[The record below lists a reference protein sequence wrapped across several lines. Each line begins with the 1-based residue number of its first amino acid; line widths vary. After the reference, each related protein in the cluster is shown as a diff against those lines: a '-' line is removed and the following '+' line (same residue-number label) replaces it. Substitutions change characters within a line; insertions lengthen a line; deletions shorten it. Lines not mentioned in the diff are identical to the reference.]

1 MIPVALH
8 AGNPGPLTGEG
19 NWTWLIPGRVPTLID
34 AGVGLSNHLDALESA
49 LGGASLAQ
57 VLVTHG
63 HSDHASGAPAI
74 AARMPSTR
82 FLKHL
87 WPGRDQ
93 RWHVPW
99 VPIAGD
105 DRIEAGETTVTAV
118 HTAGHAPDH
127 LCFWHAESRTLFGGD
142 LAIEG
147 TTVWIPSGDEG
158 DLHAYLMS
166 LERVLALN
174 PSRILPAHGPVI
186 EDPRALLLGYIA
198 HRQKRE
204 RQVIEA
210 LRSGDRNADEI
221 VDRIYSKLGDEL
233 RTRAVE
239 TVAAHLRKL
248 ERDGVARRDD
258 EAWHIMTEGSGR

>member
-8 AGNPGPLTGEG
+8 AGNPGAMTGAG

-34 AGVGLSNHLDALESA
+34 AGVGLAAHLDVLESA

-74 AARMPSTR
+74 AARMPAAR
-82 FLKHL
+82 FVKMP

-93 RWHVPW
+93 RWDVPW
-99 VPIAGD
+99 VPIADGD
-105 DRIEAGETTVTAV
+105 QIEAGETSVTTV

-127 LCFWHAESRTLFGGD
+127 VCFWHAASRTLFGGD
-142 LAIEG
+142 IAIEG
-147 TTVWIPSGDEG
+147 TTVWIPSSHEG
-158 DLHAYLMS
+158 DLHAYLAS
-166 LERVLALN
+166 LERVLALD
-174 PSRILPAHGPVI
+174 PARILPAHGPVI

-204 RQVIEA
+204 GQVLEA
-210 LRSGDRNADEI
+210 LRSGDTSPEEI
-221 VDRIYSKLGDEL
+221 VARVYSKLRDEL
-233 RTRAVE
+233 LVRAVE
-239 TVAAHLRKL
+239 TVVAHLKKL
-248 ERDGVARRDD
+248 EREGLVRRGDR
-258 EAWHIMTEGSGR
+258 AWHIMAGDSA